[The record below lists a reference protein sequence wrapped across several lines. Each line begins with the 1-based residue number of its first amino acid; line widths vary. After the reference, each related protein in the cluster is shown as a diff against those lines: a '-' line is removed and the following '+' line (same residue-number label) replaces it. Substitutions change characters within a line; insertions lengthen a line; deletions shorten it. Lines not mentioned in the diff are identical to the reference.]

1 MGAGLQPT
9 REGDVTFAVD
19 APFPLEAGGALQPVT
34 IRYAVYGELNAARD
48 NAVLVC
54 HALSGSARAADWW
67 PEMFSAPPHGKAA
80 RNGGGENSVFDLA
93 RDCVICTNILG
104 SCYGST
110 GPTSINPATGARYGP
125 DFPIVSV
132 RDIVRTQAHVLDELG
147 VEHLRTVIGAS
158 IGGMQALQWA
168 VDYPDRV
175 GHCIAIGT
183 APLSAMGLAL
193 NHLQRKAIL
202 LDPRFDG
209 GRYPAGQ
216 QPAEGLG
223 LARAIAMCSYK
234 SAELFGERYAR
245 KPNRNGEDPLRSLHE
260 RFDVAGYLDY
270 QGEKFVQRF
279 DANSYLVIS
288 KLMDTFD
295 IARGYALRGR
305 GADAYQGT
313 RVADRHL
320 VGLAVSAGRRACAG
334 GANPQRRSGV
344 RLHRVRIGARA
355 RRISGGSGCHR
366 RRGEWKRGSAKS
378 SGAKTLKGR
387 SRCADALL
395 FVSCHHERSEGSALD
410 GATKLSA
417 CDDADDIG
425 NGESFRTMRENRSLA
440 PNEGARDDKREEQRT
455 ES

>member
-9 REGDVTFAVD
+9 REGDVTFACD
-19 APFPLEAGGALQPVT
+19 APFQLEAGGALQPVT
-34 IRYAVYGELNAARD
+34 IRYAVYGELNARRD
-48 NAVLVC
+48 NVVLVC

-67 PEMFSAPPHGKAA
+67 PEMFSAPSHAKAA
-80 RNGGGENSVFDLA
+80 RDGEPQNSVFDLT

-110 GPTSINPATGARYGP
+110 GPSSINPATGKPYGP
-125 DFPIVSV
+125 DFPIIGV
-132 RDIVRTQAHVLDELG
+132 RDIARTQAHVLDQLG
-147 VEHLRTVIGAS
+147 VKHLRTVIGAS

-202 LDPRFDG
+202 LDPRFES
-209 GRYPAGQ
+209 GRYPAGRP
-216 QPAEGLG
+216 PADGLA

-295 IARGYALRGR
+295 LVRSYASEEEALKRIKAHVSLIGISSDWLFPPEDVRVLAERIRAAGVECDYTEFESAHGHDGFLADVDAIA
-305 GADAYQGT
+305 
-313 RVADRHL
+313 
-320 VGLAVSAGRRACAG
+320 AVVNGSV
-334 GANPQRRSGV
+334 Q
-344 RLHRVRIGARA
+344 A
-355 RRISGGSGCHR
+355 RRVV
-366 RRGEWKRGSAKS
+366 AQ
-378 SGAKTLKGR
+378 
-387 SRCADALL
+387 
-395 FVSCHHERSEGSALD
+395 
-410 GATKLSA
+410 
-417 CDDADDIG
+417 
-425 NGESFRTMRENRSLA
+425 SL
-440 PNEGARDDKREEQRT
+440 
-455 ES
+455 

>member
-9 REGDVTFAVD
+9 REGDLTFASD
-19 APFPLEAGGALQPVT
+19 APFRLESGGALQPVT

-67 PEMFSAPPHGKAA
+67 PEMFTALPLNPTPGLNGAPA
-80 RNGGGENSVFDLA
+80 VFDLS
-93 RDCVICTNILG
+93 RDCVICVNILG

-110 GPTSINPATGARYGP
+110 GPTSINPATGEPYGP
-125 DFPIVSV
+125 DFPVVSV
-132 RDIVRTQAHVLDELG
+132 RDIVRTQSYLLDDLG
-147 VEHLRTVIGAS
+147 IQHLRTVIGAS

-193 NHLQRKAIL
+193 NHLQRRTIL
-202 LDPRFDG
+202 LDSDFEG
-209 GRYPAGQ
+209 GRYPQ
-216 QPAEGLG
+216 QPEKGLA

-245 KPNRNGEDPLRSLHE
+245 KANRNGEDPLRSLHE

-279 DANSYLVIS
+279 DANSYLTIT

-295 IARGYALRGR
+295 LARGYASEEEAL
-305 GADAYQGT
+305 
-313 RVADRHL
+313 
-320 VGLAVSAGRRACAG
+320 
-334 GANPQRRSGV
+334 
-344 RLHRVRIGARA
+344 
-355 RRISGGSGCHR
+355 RRIRSHVSLIGISSDWLFPPEDVRALAERIQAVGVECDYT
-366 RRGEWKRGSAKS
+366 EFESAHGHDGFLAEVNAIAAVVNGRVDARS
-378 SGAKTLKGR
+378 TSWAK
-387 SRCADALL
+387 AQA
-395 FVSCHHERSEGSALD
+395 
-410 GATKLSA
+410 
-417 CDDADDIG
+417 
-425 NGESFRTMRENRSLA
+425 
-440 PNEGARDDKREEQRT
+440 
-455 ES
+455 